1 MENTE
6 VNLGLQP
13 GEKMKISSNVQW
25 SKLNN
30 AIMKTVIGHSQP

>member
-30 AIMKTVIGHSQP
+30 AIMKTVIGHLQP